1 MSRSIDERIVEM
13 RFDNKQ
19 FEGGI
24 KESLTSLSKL
34 EEVLNKNI
42 SANSLEGINKA
53 ANNIDLS
60 GISKGVELLSQRFS
74 TLGIVGM
81 RVIENITDGLM
92 NGLSKAINQ
101 VTNSIVSG
109 GIKRAMNIENAHFQ
123 LQGLIDDEN
132 QVQAVMKQAS
142 ESVDG
147 TAYSYDAAAKAASMF
162 AASGLKAGDE
172 MKNALK
178 GIAGV
183 AATTNSDYEG
193 VSRIFTTVAGQGRLM
208 GDQLLQLSSR
218 GMNAAAAL
226 KDFFNGVSSGSI
238 KASKNVTEAINSIMD
253 AEGAMLGSVEERE
266 AAFKQELEAAS
277 ETFSK
282 EYELRKKTLD
292 KEYKALQKSLNEQYS
307 AKKAAFDKEYKAL
320 SESLDREI
328 KAQQKANND
337 RIKEADKAYKEDV
350 ANYRKAAEEKIAL
363 IDKEYAESLKLIDKE
378 AYEKTKAIDDE
389 IKAIND
395 QEEAEAKARKE
406 AERTRRLADLEKA
419 IAVADTIEARE
430 EAEKALSEFREQ
442 LAEEE
447 LAESRRLRIK
457 KLQEE
462 KSAIQEEASEKKQA
476 AKEERDASVTAVKE
490 ETEATLNAMSEKH
503 EAEKEAL
510 QEQLQAQ
517 IEQMQTAKTE
527 RLEALKATQ
536 NAELDALKESQ
547 NAQLEVYRETQNE
560 QLEALQKANKEK
572 LAEMKAAMEE
582 QLKAVSAF
590 STAAGITEA
599 DIRDMV
605 SKGLISFD
613 IFSEAMA
620 TTFGDHAKDANKT
633 FTGALANIRAA
644 LSRTGALFITPLI
657 EQGGEFVQLFNA
669 IRVKI
674 NDFNKA
680 LGASNGLAQ
689 EFTTWV
695 KKIVG
700 RLATLVENFK
710 IANTITTTY
719 GKGIQTVWESASQTM
734 VKVGDEAEK
743 ITTQKI
749 YTPFHAF
756 QDVVRTVA
764 NVFKGLVSIIKP
776 VVNAFQEVF
785 LTASTADGFY
795 SFIERVRILSQN
807 LKISDENAQRLK
819 DGFVG
824 VFSIV
829 KAVIGVFA
837 RFFEVLTGTKT
848 ETSGFADAISLVI
861 KFIGDVLTAIADW
874 IQNST
879 ILNAII
885 VGLGTAIPTAFKY
898 ISNAISAVINW
909 FGKLKEKV
917 DDNNKSNKVLLR
929 LFEGLK
935 SIGDAVISVFLR
947 LFDSTS
953 SNVDATDLLATAV
966 GNLLGFIADVVG
978 TIGDLLVKFAD
989 WIKTSPAVES
999 AISGVKNVALKLVT
1013 AVSEDKLGLWDKF
1026 HNLLEKISKLDF
1038 KAVGESMKNL
1048 VKNAGKFLT
1057 QGFSEGMKDKL
1068 DLVVKAATKMGQIV
1082 LDTICDLLGIHSPA
1096 TETIKLGEN
1105 TGQGFINGIG
1115 NTFADVAKAAG
1126 DLVSSFFSGFSKAS
1140 SEMSSDGKA
1149 LNESVDEI
1157 NPVLDWITNKLIP
1170 AFADNALAIAGA
1182 TALFAALI
1190 KLAQIVQKL
1199 NTGLSIMGTV
1209 RGVANAYAKDLRAD
1223 AFKKSAEAFAIG
1235 LLAIVAALAILSQ
1248 IPGKNLGA
1256 AVFVLSIIIGELV
1269 AVVAALINA
1278 INSINTIE
1286 NAANQAAIGFKK
1298 GMQRLGSAAVL
1309 VAVGKSI
1316 KDFAKAIG
1324 MIIIDIA
1331 GIMILYNVNKEGFMA
1346 AIGIVELISLMLMGV
1361 IAAMTV
1367 LGEKMT
1373 KGMLAFAAVTAGVFA
1388 LSLSLGVIVG
1398 AFKTIMNMDFE
1409 EKNVV
1414 GRLLLLTYLMGL
1426 VAALGIAIGGAG
1438 SITGGNNI
1446 KAGPI
1451 LALCALIFSVVSAL
1465 KSILKLEIS
1474 LDAIPKMGIFI
1485 LMFGL
1490 LETLIISMGLAARA
1504 SGGNSIQMAG
1514 TLLAMCAL
1522 IITITGTLMVLT
1534 SFPVNKILNVIV
1546 GLGLMLMTL
1555 AKILQM
1561 TAQLLNGD
1569 AKAGNTIL
1577 AMAVMVAAIVG
1588 ALVVLSLVEWT
1599 SLIPATFSLGIV
1611 LFTLSMVFAA
1621 VAKITN
1627 QEAYISVLSMCAIL
1641 AGVIIGLKA
1650 LSNVDSWEKLVAAGI
1665 AMGTVLL
1672 ALGGCFKLL
1681 NTSTTPDM
1689 DHVMEFILGAI
1700 AIAWIAQ
1707 VLKMT
1712 DGMAWETMLSTAGSI
1727 AAVMLAIAGTFKI
1740 MNSVGTVEPGAIVG
1754 IIVGCLCAAAIGW
1767 LLTQVSGVD
1776 WQAQL
1781 STVGAVAAALL
1792 AIAAT
1797 FAIMQAVQV
1806 NITAI
1811 GAFIAGCAGV
1821 ALVGLAISEAAKQP
1835 WEQLLAAGVSISV
1848 VILAMAIAMVILT
1861 SVGALA
1867 EAALIGVAA
1876 LDAFI
1881 ADLVIV
1887 LAALGG
1893 LTKIPGFNDL
1903 INAGGGLLIKL
1914 GKSLGDFVGSI
1925 IEGIGEGVGRAL
1937 EAVGKSLANFMIYAT
1952 PFFIGLKM
1960 IDKDTVAAAKS
1971 LAGVVLA
1978 LSVAGFVDGVS
1989 NLFSVFTGSKS
2000 MDTFGLKLVAF
2011 GSAIT
2016 AFDLATRTVNAEHL
2030 KIVADGALTLIDMAR
2045 KIPNEGGWLAKIM
2058 GENDLAVFGA
2068 KLAAFGPSLT
2078 LFDLSIKGIT
2088 NVSKWKDVAEGTLAL
2103 VDMASKIPNSGG
2115 LVADVTGDNDIGVF
2129 GRSLNNFAYWI
2140 KSFSIYTS
2148 EIKNLKD
2155 WKAIADGTKH
2165 LIVLAR
2171 NIPNSGGLVSLVT
2184 GDNDIGTFA
2193 RSLNTFGYWMKS
2205 FGIYTS
2211 AITNLKDWPTIA
2223 SSTKQLI
2230 DMVKMIQNTKSDKV
2244 GGFANDLAKLAKDGL
2259 TKFMSVFA
2267 EQTPKAVQSINAF
2280 LAKISTAVS
2289 SSTILS
2295 TAFTNLATKSTNAY
2309 NTGITNQTAKVIT
2322 AVTTLLTK
2330 IILAIKNKDE
2340 EFKRAG
2346 AENAKYYLEG
2356 IRTLETAAATTGRAI
2371 SIKVSEGIKSY
2382 QNDFT
2387 LNGKAMAFNFLNGFA
2402 NEVDN
2407 HAEKVAATLARTM
2420 INRLDDSEEDFNRS
2434 GKHAAMGFAN
2444 GLEDCVDRVA
2454 RVARR
2459 MAYEAKKAI
2468 EEELE
2473 IESPSKVL
2481 REDGQYAGDGFALGF
2496 IDRIKDVKRAAMT
2509 LGATSI
2515 DALEESVQNIPDIDP
2530 VITPIVDLT
2539 NVNEAADMINDMFS
2553 HAIANVG
2560 TNVGRASSSMN
2571 YKKSTNNMQDIQNGD
2586 SSNGGTNVT
2595 FIQNN
2600 NSPKSLSRI
2609 DIYRQTRNQ
2618 LAQFKEAVART

>member
-60 GISKGVELLSQRFS
+60 GVSKGVELLSQRFS

-92 NGLSKAINQ
+92 NGLGKAINS
-101 VTNSIVSG
+101 VTSSIVSG

-123 LQGLIDDEN
+123 LQGLIDDEA

-238 KASKNVTEAINSIMD
+238 KASKNVTEAINSIMG

-282 EYELRKKTLD
+282 EYELRKKALD

-320 SESLDREI
+320 SDSLDKEI

-378 AYEKTKAIDDE
+378 AYEKTKAIEDE

-395 QEEAEAKARKE
+395 EEEAEAKAKKE
-406 AERTRRLADLEKA
+406 AEKARRLAELEKA
-419 IAVADTIEARE
+419 VSVADTVEARQ
-430 EAEKALSEFREQ
+430 EAEKALAEFREQ

-447 LAESRRLRIK
+447 LAESRRLRIQ

-462 KSAIQEEASEKKQA
+462 KAAIQEEAAEKKQA
-476 AKEERDASVTAVKE
+476 AKEERDASVDAVKE
-490 ETEATLNAMSEKH
+490 ETESTLNAMAEKH

-510 QEQLQAQ
+510 QAQLQAQ
-517 IEQMQTAKTE
+517 IDQMQEAKTQ
-527 RLEALKATQ
+527 RLAALKATQ
-536 NAELDALKESQ
+536 NAELESMKESQ
-547 NAQLEVYRETQNE
+547 SAQLEVYRENQNE
-560 QLEALQKANKEK
+560 QLTALKKANSEK
-572 LAEMKAAMEE
+572 LAEMKKAMEE
-582 QLKAVSAF
+582 QLSAVSAF

-599 DIRDMV
+599 DIREMV

-633 FTGALANIRAA
+633 FTGALANIGAA
-644 LSRTGALFITPLI
+644 LARTGALFVTPLV
-657 EQGGEFVQLFNA
+657 EQGGEFVRLFNA

-674 NDFNKA
+674 NEFNKA

-689 EFTTWV
+689 EFTKWV
-695 KKIVG
+695 KGIVG
-700 RLATLVENFK
+700 KLATLIENFK
-710 IANTITTTY
+710 VANVITKDY
-719 GKGIQTVWESASQTM
+719 GNGIKEVFESATQVM

-743 ITTQKI
+743 VTKEKL

-756 QDVVRTVA
+756 QDIVRTVA
-764 NVFKGLVSIIKP
+764 NVFKGLISIIKP
-776 VVNAFQEVF
+776 VASAFQDVF
-785 LTASTADGFY
+785 LTASTANGFY
-795 SFIERVRILSQN
+795 SFVERVRILSQN

-837 RFFEVLTGTKT
+837 SFFNVLTSTKT
-848 ETSGFADAISLVI
+848 ETSGFADAIFLVI

-874 IQNST
+874 IQNSS
-879 ILNAII
+879 ILRAII

-898 ISNAISAVINW
+898 ISDAISAVINW
-909 FGKLKEKV
+909 FGKLKEKT
-917 DDNNKSNKVLLR
+917 DENNKSNKVLLK

-935 SIGDAVISVFLR
+935 SIGDAVIGVFLR

-966 GNLLGFIADVVG
+966 SNLLGFIADVVD
-978 TIGDLLVKFAD
+978 TIGDLLIKFAD
-989 WIKTSPAVES
+989 WIETSPAVES

-1057 QGFSEGMKDKL
+1057 EGFSDGMKEKF
-1068 DLVVKAATKMGQIV
+1068 DLIVNAATEMGQIV
-1082 LDTICDLLGIHSPA
+1082 LDTICDLLGIHSPSRE
-1096 TETIKLGEN
+1096 TEKLGEN

-1126 DLVSSFFSGFSKAS
+1126 DLVSSFFSGFSKSS

-1170 AFADNALAIAGA
+1170 AFTDNALAIAGA

-1199 NTGLSIMGTV
+1199 NMGLGIMTTV

-1256 AVFVLSIIIGELV
+1256 AVFVLSIIIGELA

-1286 NAANQAAIGFKK
+1286 NAANQAAIGFKR
-1298 GMQRLGSAAVL
+1298 GMQRLGSAAVIA
-1309 VAVGKSI
+1309 AVGKTI

-1324 MIIIDIA
+1324 MIILDIA
-1331 GIMILYNVNKEGFMA
+1331 GIMILYNVNKEGFKA
-1346 AIGIVELISLMLMGV
+1346 AIGIVGLISLMLMGV

-1398 AFKTIMNMDFE
+1398 AFKTIMNMDFK
-1409 EKNVV
+1409 EKNIV

-1438 SITGGNNI
+1438 SLSSGNNI

-1465 KSILKLEIS
+1465 KSILKLEIG
-1474 LDAIPKMGIFI
+1474 LDAIPKMGVFI

-1490 LETLIISMGLAARA
+1490 LETLIISMGLAARV
-1504 SGGNSIQMAG
+1504 SGGKSIQMAG

-1555 AKILQM
+1555 AKIMQM
-1561 TAQLLNGD
+1561 TALLLNGD

-1588 ALVVLSLVEWT
+1588 ALVVLSFVEWT

-1611 LFTLSMVFAA
+1611 LFTLSLVFAA

-1627 QEAYISVLSMCAIL
+1627 QEAYISVLSMCAVL

-1650 LSNVDSWEKLVAAGI
+1650 LSNVDSWENLIAAGI

-1681 NTSTTPDM
+1681 NSSPTPNM

-1712 DGMAWETMLSTAGSI
+1712 DGMGWETMLSTAGSI
-1727 AAVMLAIAGTFKI
+1727 AAVMLAIAATFKI

-1754 IIVGCLCAAAIGW
+1754 LIVGCLCAAFIGW
-1767 LLTQVSGVD
+1767 LLTKVSDVD

-1797 FAIMQAVQV
+1797 FAIMQAVKV
-1806 NITAI
+1806 NIAAI

-1835 WEQLLAAGVSISV
+1835 WEQLLAAGVSISI

-1903 INAGGGLLIKL
+1903 INAGGGVLIKL
-1914 GKSLGDFVGSI
+1914 GKALGDFVGSI

-1937 EAVGKSLANFMIYAT
+1937 EAIGKSLTNFMVYAT
-1952 PFFIGLKM
+1952 PFFVGLKM
-1960 IDKDTVAAAKS
+1960 IDADTVAAAKS

-1989 NLFSVFTGSKS
+1989 NLFSVFTGNKN
-2000 MDTFGLKLVAF
+2000 MDNFGTKLVAF
-2011 GSAIT
+2011 GAAMT
-2016 AFDLATRTVNAEHL
+2016 AFDMATKLVDANHL

-2045 KIPNEGGWLAKIM
+2045 RIPNEGGWLAKIM
-2058 GENDLAVFGA
+2058 GENDIALFGA
-2068 KLAAFGPSLT
+2068 KLAAFGPSLS
-2078 LFDLSIKGIT
+2078 LFDVSIRGIKD
-2088 NVSKWKDVAEGTLAL
+2088 VSKWKEIADGSLAL
-2103 VDMASKIPNSGG
+2103 INMAAKIPNTGG
-2115 LVADVTGDNDIGVF
+2115 LLAKVTGDNDIGSF
-2129 GRSLNNFAYWI
+2129 GKALNTYAYWI
-2140 KSFSIYTS
+2140 RSFSIYTS
-2148 EIKNLKD
+2148 DIKNLAD
-2155 WKAIADGTKH
+2155 WQAIAEGTKH
-2165 LIVLAR
+2165 LIILAK
-2171 NIPNSGGLVSLVT
+2171 NVPNSGGLVSLVT

-2193 RSLNTFGYWMKS
+2193 KSMNTFAYWMRS
-2205 FGIYTS
+2205 FGIYT
-2211 AITNLKDWPTIA
+2211 ADITNLKDWPTIA
-2223 SSTKQLI
+2223 ANTTQLI
-2230 DMVKMIQNTKSDKV
+2230 NMLKMSQTVDNGKIGEFGRQ
-2244 GGFANDLAKLAKDGL
+2244 LAKLAKEGL
-2259 TKFMSVFA
+2259 AEFIKVF
-2267 EQTPKAVQSINAF
+2267 TNDVPKATQAVANGLNKIATSANNNTTLPTAFRNLAVKSVVSYNSGINAQINVTLATVAAF
-2280 LAKISTAVS
+2280 IAKIVAAIKKEDSTYK
-2289 SSTILS
+2289 
-2295 TAFTNLATKSTNAY
+2295 NLGFSHATK
-2309 NTGITNQTAKVIT
+2309 
-2322 AVTTLLTK
+2322 
-2330 IILAIKNKDE
+2330 
-2340 EFKRAG
+2340 
-2346 AENAKYYLEG
+2346 YLEG
-2356 IRTLETAAATTGRAI
+2356 IKALESQAVIAGNNLSIKTIAGIKVYNDNFTNTGKTLAHNTLAGFSNESEKNGEKAATVL
-2371 SIKVSEGIKSY
+2371 IKVVVNKLNDSEDRFRSAG
-2382 QNDFT
+2382 NHA
-2387 LNGKAMAFNFLNGFA
+2387 GRGFA
-2402 NEVDN
+2402 DGLDEMVDY
-2407 HAEKVAATLARTM
+2407 
-2420 INRLDDSEEDFNRS
+2420 
-2434 GKHAAMGFAN
+2434 
-2444 GLEDCVDRVA
+2444 VA

-2459 MAYEAKKAI
+2459 LAYEARRSI
-2468 EEELE
+2468 EEELD
-2473 IESPSKVL
+2473 IQSPSRVL
-2481 REDGQYAGDGFALGF
+2481 RADGQYAGEGFALGF
-2496 IDRIKDVKRAAMT
+2496 IDRVKEVKKAALT
-2509 LGATSI
+2509 LGNTSI
-2515 DALEESVQNIPDIDP
+2515 EALEDSVQNIPDIDP

-2539 NVNEAADMINDMFS
+2539 NVNEAADIINDMFS
-2553 HAIANVG
+2553 HAIANING
-2560 TNVGRASSSMN
+2560 NVGKTSSSMS
-2571 YKKSTNNMQDIQNGD
+2571 YRKSTNNMSDIQNGD
-2586 SSNGGTNVT
+2586 GSSNGTNVT

-2600 NSPKSLSRI
+2600 NSPKALSRI
-2609 DIYRQTRNQ
+2609 EIYRQTRNQ
-2618 LAQFKEAVART
+2618 LAQFKEAVVRT